1 MWVDKEI
8 TLDKKKLDAK
18 VNLNSNHAEVELP
31 YYDGWDDLGV
41 VVIDNDKWAIS
52 TATNVGGRD
61 EIISMTL
68 KKEQSNEYKSD
79 KSRKNSKL

>member
-8 TLDKKKLDAK
+8 TLDKKKIDAK
-18 VNLNSNHAEVELP
+18 VNLNSNSAEVELP

-61 EIISMTL
+61 EIISMKLT
-68 KKEQSNEYKSD
+68 KEQSNEYKSD
-79 KSRKNSKL
+79 KSRKNSKV